1 MSLKYCFQNEIHK
14 TFNLPPDYPSLIQE
28 IRSLFVQKLPSQFI
42 IQYQDADGDRIV
54 ISTNQEYLMM
64 VSHELPNLSSS
75 IKIFVT
81 SLDSLPEISKIN
93 TSTPR
98 SSSSNGSF
106 EVVEDD
112 NSLKVEEVVDDLS
125 LDDESKNNSTS
136 KVVVSLT
143 IPNEAASKDIDV
155 LPKQIDSDQEGKSFL
170 CSENEES
177 KGELSGELAA
187 ETSSSAESEKTMGEK
202 EESRTSNAFF
212 NQAFQTEEDD
222 FSFSNESFKKEVNSD
237 NEFEDKRTATLRV
250 PQYIEKDSKD
260 LSEYFNR
267 ITQRKSS
274 NQSFEK
280 STVKNQKSV
289 SYASEG
295 IKHKEESQ
303 EKWVSFS
310 TEQDDALVGQPTQ
323 SIELQGRNLFNPKQK
338 AEAWFVCHQ
347 EPSYRYQEDGQE
359 DEEKEENL
367 SDFKP
372 VKDIF
377 KVRDFEDFVLDVQA
391 MGKMLIELKDDSFYQ
406 EHKSKTTP
414 DDRQNNFEE
423 ERLQEDNKAVMSRD
437 VWYDAYQCHW
447 DKPASSPLESNSQL
461 SKASD
466 SQMNF
471 SNELSYNLDDYLRKS
486 DKDNEKNKQE
496 NVENMNISLLSMSE
510 AKYMASAIGSIHKI
524 RGFKQKLTRGSPTK
538 KEPVVKNRIVSP
550 SYNRWISR
558 NYEIKLKEE
567 KINPFGQENEPW
579 RGNCSWLAEKKDEP
593 KIYVCTKGFEDSIK
607 KRASSTF
614 FERSNLHSPQYR
626 SKLKFDDSDM
636 TPLEVLVSNMC
647 SDSSQK
653 DDKSD
658 REDKIQ
664 DDKSLPD
671 ESNFK
676 DFYNLGISVG
686 KSMTLDTFHDMEE
699 APIEYK
705 FEYKELH
712 NTPLSIRP
720 GSQEWCVVFKTISL
734 KNTGNVMWT
743 KCQLSPIGLES
754 GNKSEVSYVAP
765 GDSVYVTLE
774 IFGFFRPGRYNS
786 SWKVTHRGEMES
798 VIDLGYI
805 DLEFEIFEKKSF
817 IDESN
822 IYRMMQDR
830 DYGNE
835 SSELNLH

>member
-14 TFNLPPDYPSLIQE
+14 TFNFPPDYPSLIQE

-81 SLDSLPEISKIN
+81 TLDSLPEADKRN

-125 LDDESKNNSTS
+125 LDDESNNNSTS
-136 KVVVSLT
+136 KVVVSLK
-143 IPNEAASKDIDV
+143 IPNEATSKDIDV
-155 LPKQIDSDQEGKSFL
+155 LPKQIDSDQEDKSYS

-177 KGELSGELAA
+177 KGELSREFVQ
-187 ETSSSAESEKTMGEK
+187 ETSSSVGSEKTMEEK

-260 LSEYFNR
+260 LSEYFNK

-280 STVKNQKSV
+280 SAVKNQNSMT
-289 SYASEG
+289 YASEG
-295 IKHKEESQ
+295 MKYKEESQ

-310 TEQDDALVGQPTQ
+310 TEQDDALGGQYAQ
-323 SIELQGRNLFNPKQK
+323 SIELQGRNLFNTKQK
-338 AEAWFVCHQ
+338 PEAWFICHQ
-347 EPSYRYQEDGQE
+347 EPSYRYQRDGEE

-372 VKDIF
+372 VKDTF
-377 KVRDFEDFVLDVQA
+377 KIRDFEDFVLDTQA
-391 MGKMLIELKDDSFYQ
+391 VGKMLIELKEDSFYQ
-406 EHKSKTTP
+406 ELKFRTTP
-414 DDRQNNFEE
+414 DNHKNTFEE
-423 ERLQEDNKAVMSRD
+423 ERQQEDSKAAMGRD
-437 VWYDAYQCHW
+437 VWYDAYQSHW
-447 DKPASSPLESNSQL
+447 DKPASSPLESNSLL

-466 SQMNF
+466 SPMDL

-486 DKDNEKNKQE
+486 DKENDKKKQE

-524 RGFKQKLTRGSPTK
+524 RGFKQKLVRGSPAK
-538 KEPVVKNRIVSP
+538 KEPIVKNRIVSP

-558 NYEIKLKEE
+558 NYEIKVKEE
-567 KINPFGQENEPW
+567 KANPFGQENEPW
-579 RGNCSWLAEKKDEP
+579 RGNCSWLAEKKEEP
-593 KIYVCTKGFEDSIK
+593 KINVCTKGLIDSDK
-607 KRASSTF
+607 KQTSSVF
-614 FERSNLHSPQYR
+614 FERSNLQSPQYR
-626 SKLKFDDSDM
+626 SKLKFDDSDV

-647 SDSSQK
+647 SDFSQR

-658 REDKIQ
+658 KEDNIQ
-664 DDKSLPD
+664 DDKSIPD
-671 ESNFK
+671 ESNFR

-712 NTPLSIRP
+712 NTPISIRP
-720 GSQEWCVVFKTISL
+720 GSQEWCVVFKTINL

-743 KCQLSPIGLES
+743 KCQLSPVGLES
-754 GNKSEVSYVAP
+754 GSKSEVSYVAP

-805 DLEFEIFEKKSF
+805 DLEFEIFEKKTF

-822 IYRMMQDR
+822 IYRMMRDQ
-830 DYGNE
+830 DYGDE
-835 SSELNLH
+835 LSEFNLH